1 MKKLFSAVL
10 ALVLAC
16 SLLTGC
22 TVETQEEK
30 VDSGSNQY
38 YLYYVNK
45 DETKVVKERYQP
57 EQESAE
63 FMLQDFTGILNAQEG
78 SGDNLALLP
87 SGVQLVTYRLNESLL
102 ELEFN
107 SDYSEMSRAREILV
121 RAGVAR
127 TFLQIPGVTGIKI
140 FIESEEL
147 KDSKGQA
154 VGVIDG
160 NTFVEMWGSDKD
172 AYRYDTFTLYFT
184 DKTGEHLV
192 AEQRNVYYKRILPRE
207 RVILEQL
214 AKGPMVKGHYP
225 TIPQETEILGVEVSD
240 DVCYVDFSSAFSD
253 SGIDIPV
260 NTMIYSVV
268 NSLLD
273 TASADKVQISVEGD
287 TEATLSDGTS
297 LYIFLA
303 KTQIWSLKRIK
314 VSESQERSV
323 FDDAKTAMY
332 AVSDPDAFH
341 VCYRLG
347 GDSSYTGESSSGK
360 CGFLDR
366 GASPGNPM
374 WRSDTDHRK

>member
-121 RAGVAR
+121 RAGVVR

-297 LYIFLA
+297 LY
-303 KTQIWSLKRIK
+303 SLFSKNTDLVLK
-314 VSESQERSV
+314 EDQSE
-323 FDDAKTAMY
+323 
-332 AVSDPDAFH
+332 
-341 VCYRLG
+341 
-347 GDSSYTGESSSGK
+347 
-360 CGFLDR
+360 
-366 GASPGNPM
+366 
-374 WRSDTDHRK
+374 

>member
-45 DETKVVKERYQP
+45 DETKVVKERYQL

-107 SDYSEMSRAREILV
+107 SDYSKMSRAREILV

-160 NTFVEMWGSDKD
+160 NTFVEMCGSDKD

-297 LYIFLA
+297 LY
-303 KTQIWSLKRIK
+303 SLFSKNTDLVLK
-314 VSESQERSV
+314 EDQSE
-323 FDDAKTAMY
+323 
-332 AVSDPDAFH
+332 
-341 VCYRLG
+341 
-347 GDSSYTGESSSGK
+347 
-360 CGFLDR
+360 
-366 GASPGNPM
+366 
-374 WRSDTDHRK
+374 

>member
-45 DETKVVKERYQP
+45 DETKVVKERYQL

-107 SDYSEMSRAREILV
+107 SDYSKMSRAREILV

-192 AEQRNVYYKRILPRE
+192 AEQRNVYYERILPRE

-297 LYIFLA
+297 LY
-303 KTQIWSLKRIK
+303 SLFSKNTDLVLK
-314 VSESQERSV
+314 EDQSE
-323 FDDAKTAMY
+323 
-332 AVSDPDAFH
+332 
-341 VCYRLG
+341 
-347 GDSSYTGESSSGK
+347 
-360 CGFLDR
+360 
-366 GASPGNPM
+366 
-374 WRSDTDHRK
+374 

>member
-45 DETKVVKERYQP
+45 DETKVVKERYQL

-107 SDYSEMSRAREILV
+107 SDYSKMSRAREILV

-287 TEATLSDGTS
+287 TEAKLSDGTS
-297 LYIFLA
+297 
-303 KTQIWSLKRIK
+303 
-314 VSESQERSV
+314 
-323 FDDAKTAMY
+323 
-332 AVSDPDAFH
+332 
-341 VCYRLG
+341 
-347 GDSSYTGESSSGK
+347 
-360 CGFLDR
+360 
-366 GASPGNPM
+366 
-374 WRSDTDHRK
+374 

>member
-45 DETKVVKERYQP
+45 DETKVVKERYQL

-107 SDYSEMSRAREILV
+107 SDYSKMSRAREILV

-127 TFLQIPGVTGIKI
+127 TFLQSPGVTGIKI

-297 LYIFLA
+297 LY
-303 KTQIWSLKRIK
+303 SLFSKNTDLVLK
-314 VSESQERSV
+314 EDQSE
-323 FDDAKTAMY
+323 
-332 AVSDPDAFH
+332 
-341 VCYRLG
+341 
-347 GDSSYTGESSSGK
+347 
-360 CGFLDR
+360 
-366 GASPGNPM
+366 
-374 WRSDTDHRK
+374 

>member
-121 RAGVAR
+121 RTGVAR

-297 LYIFLA
+297 LY
-303 KTQIWSLKRIK
+303 SLFSKNTDLVLK
-314 VSESQERSV
+314 EDQSE
-323 FDDAKTAMY
+323 
-332 AVSDPDAFH
+332 
-341 VCYRLG
+341 
-347 GDSSYTGESSSGK
+347 
-360 CGFLDR
+360 
-366 GASPGNPM
+366 
-374 WRSDTDHRK
+374 

>member
-38 YLYYVNK
+38 YVNK
-45 DETKVVKERYQP
+45 DETKVVKERYQL

-107 SDYSEMSRAREILV
+107 SDYSKMSRAREILV

-297 LYIFLA
+297 LY
-303 KTQIWSLKRIK
+303 SLFSKNTDLVLK
-314 VSESQERSV
+314 EDQSE
-323 FDDAKTAMY
+323 
-332 AVSDPDAFH
+332 
-341 VCYRLG
+341 
-347 GDSSYTGESSSGK
+347 
-360 CGFLDR
+360 
-366 GASPGNPM
+366 
-374 WRSDTDHRK
+374 

>member
-107 SDYSEMSRAREILV
+107 SDYSKMSRAREILV

-172 AYRYDTFTLYFT
+172 AYRYDTFTLYFS

-297 LYIFLA
+297 LY
-303 KTQIWSLKRIK
+303 SLFSKNTDLVLK
-314 VSESQERSV
+314 EDQSE
-323 FDDAKTAMY
+323 
-332 AVSDPDAFH
+332 
-341 VCYRLG
+341 
-347 GDSSYTGESSSGK
+347 
-360 CGFLDR
+360 
-366 GASPGNPM
+366 
-374 WRSDTDHRK
+374 

>member
-45 DETKVVKERYQP
+45 DETKVVKERYQL

-63 FMLQDFTGILNAQEG
+63 FMLQDFTSILNAQEG

-107 SDYSEMSRAREILV
+107 SDYSKMSRAREILV

-297 LYIFLA
+297 LY
-303 KTQIWSLKRIK
+303 SLFSKNTDLVLK
-314 VSESQERSV
+314 EDQSE
-323 FDDAKTAMY
+323 
-332 AVSDPDAFH
+332 
-341 VCYRLG
+341 
-347 GDSSYTGESSSGK
+347 
-360 CGFLDR
+360 
-366 GASPGNPM
+366 
-374 WRSDTDHRK
+374 

>member
-214 AKGPMVKGHYP
+214 AKEPMVKGHYP

-297 LYIFLA
+297 LY
-303 KTQIWSLKRIK
+303 SLFSK
-314 VSESQERSV
+314 
-323 FDDAKTAMY
+323 
-332 AVSDPDAFH
+332 
-341 VCYRLG
+341 
-347 GDSSYTGESSSGK
+347 
-360 CGFLDR
+360 
-366 GASPGNPM
+366 N
-374 WRSDTDHRK
+374 TDLVP

>member
-147 KDSKGQA
+147 KDSKGLA

-297 LYIFLA
+297 LY
-303 KTQIWSLKRIK
+303 SLFSKNTDLVLK
-314 VSESQERSV
+314 EDQSE
-323 FDDAKTAMY
+323 
-332 AVSDPDAFH
+332 
-341 VCYRLG
+341 
-347 GDSSYTGESSSGK
+347 
-360 CGFLDR
+360 
-366 GASPGNPM
+366 
-374 WRSDTDHRK
+374 

>member
-45 DETKVVKERYQP
+45 DETKVVKERYQL

-107 SDYSEMSRAREILV
+107 SDYSKMSRAREILV

-297 LYIFLA
+297 LY
-303 KTQIWSLKRIK
+303 SLFSKNTDLVLK
-314 VSESQERSV
+314 EDQSECKPGKERV
-323 FDDAKTAMY
+323 
-332 AVSDPDAFH
+332 
-341 VCYRLG
+341 
-347 GDSSYTGESSSGK
+347 
-360 CGFLDR
+360 
-366 GASPGNPM
+366 
-374 WRSDTDHRK
+374 

>member
-45 DETKVVKERYQP
+45 DETKVVKERYQL

-63 FMLQDFTGILNAQEG
+63 FMLQDFTSILNAQEG

-297 LYIFLA
+297 LY
-303 KTQIWSLKRIK
+303 SLFSKNTDLVLK
-314 VSESQERSV
+314 EDQSE
-323 FDDAKTAMY
+323 
-332 AVSDPDAFH
+332 
-341 VCYRLG
+341 
-347 GDSSYTGESSSGK
+347 
-360 CGFLDR
+360 
-366 GASPGNPM
+366 
-374 WRSDTDHRK
+374 

>member
-87 SGVQLVTYRLNESLL
+87 SGVQLVTYRLNESHL

-121 RAGVAR
+121 RAGVVR

-297 LYIFLA
+297 LY
-303 KTQIWSLKRIK
+303 SLFSKNTDLVLK
-314 VSESQERSV
+314 EDQSE
-323 FDDAKTAMY
+323 
-332 AVSDPDAFH
+332 
-341 VCYRLG
+341 
-347 GDSSYTGESSSGK
+347 
-360 CGFLDR
+360 
-366 GASPGNPM
+366 
-374 WRSDTDHRK
+374 

>member
-184 DKTGEHLV
+184 NKNGDKLV
-192 AEQRNVYYKRILPRE
+192 EEQRSVRYRRNLPKAT
-207 RVILEQL
+207 VVLEQL
-214 AKGPMVKGHYP
+214 ARGPLEKDHYP
-225 TIPQETEILGVEVSD
+225 TIPENSEVLSLTKANGI
-240 DVCYVDFSSAFSD
+240 CYVDYNSVFQDYALNVSEQ
-253 SGIDIPV
+253 IP
-260 NTMIYSVV
+260 IYSVV
-268 NSLLD
+268 NTLIAATDVDKVEISIEGNKEVTFGQNMQLYKFYEWNDSLL
-273 TASADKVQISVEGD
+273 ASTK
-287 TEATLSDGTS
+287 
-297 LYIFLA
+297 A
-303 KTQIWSLKRIK
+303 KKEQ
-314 VSESQERSV
+314 
-323 FDDAKTAMY
+323 
-332 AVSDPDAFH
+332 
-341 VCYRLG
+341 
-347 GDSSYTGESSSGK
+347 
-360 CGFLDR
+360 
-366 GASPGNPM
+366 N
-374 WRSDTDHRK
+374 

>member
-45 DETKVVKERYQP
+45 DETKVVKERYQL

-107 SDYSEMSRAREILV
+107 SDYSKMSRAREILV

-225 TIPQETEILGVEVSD
+225 TIQQETEILGVEVSD

-297 LYIFLA
+297 LY
-303 KTQIWSLKRIK
+303 SLFSKNTDLVLK
-314 VSESQERSV
+314 EDQSE
-323 FDDAKTAMY
+323 
-332 AVSDPDAFH
+332 
-341 VCYRLG
+341 
-347 GDSSYTGESSSGK
+347 
-360 CGFLDR
+360 
-366 GASPGNPM
+366 
-374 WRSDTDHRK
+374 

>member
-45 DETKVVKERYQP
+45 DETKVVKERYQL

-107 SDYSEMSRAREILV
+107 SDYSKMSRAREILV

-160 NTFVEMWGSDKD
+160 NTFVEMWGADKD

-297 LYIFLA
+297 LY
-303 KTQIWSLKRIK
+303 SLFSKNTDLVLK
-314 VSESQERSV
+314 EDQSE
-323 FDDAKTAMY
+323 
-332 AVSDPDAFH
+332 
-341 VCYRLG
+341 
-347 GDSSYTGESSSGK
+347 
-360 CGFLDR
+360 
-366 GASPGNPM
+366 
-374 WRSDTDHRK
+374 

>member
-30 VDSGSNQY
+30 VDSGSSQY

-297 LYIFLA
+297 LY
-303 KTQIWSLKRIK
+303 SLFSKNTDLVLK
-314 VSESQERSV
+314 EDQSE
-323 FDDAKTAMY
+323 
-332 AVSDPDAFH
+332 
-341 VCYRLG
+341 
-347 GDSSYTGESSSGK
+347 
-360 CGFLDR
+360 
-366 GASPGNPM
+366 
-374 WRSDTDHRK
+374 

>member
-45 DETKVVKERYQP
+45 DETKVVKERYQL

-107 SDYSEMSRAREILV
+107 SDYSKMSRAREILV

-172 AYRYDTFTLYFT
+172 AYRYDIFTLYFT

-297 LYIFLA
+297 LY
-303 KTQIWSLKRIK
+303 SLFSKNTDLVLK
-314 VSESQERSV
+314 EDQSE
-323 FDDAKTAMY
+323 
-332 AVSDPDAFH
+332 
-341 VCYRLG
+341 
-347 GDSSYTGESSSGK
+347 
-360 CGFLDR
+360 
-366 GASPGNPM
+366 
-374 WRSDTDHRK
+374 

>member
-107 SDYSEMSRAREILV
+107 SDYSKMSRAREILV

-127 TFLQIPGVTGIKI
+127 TFLQIPGVTRIKI

-207 RVILEQL
+207 RAILEQL

-297 LYIFLA
+297 LY
-303 KTQIWSLKRIK
+303 SLFSKNTDLVLK
-314 VSESQERSV
+314 EDQSE
-323 FDDAKTAMY
+323 
-332 AVSDPDAFH
+332 
-341 VCYRLG
+341 
-347 GDSSYTGESSSGK
+347 
-360 CGFLDR
+360 
-366 GASPGNPM
+366 
-374 WRSDTDHRK
+374 

>member
-121 RAGVAR
+121 RAGVVR

-273 TASADKVQISVEGD
+273 TAFADKVQISVEGD

-297 LYIFLA
+297 LY
-303 KTQIWSLKRIK
+303 SLFSKNTDLVLK
-314 VSESQERSV
+314 EDQSE
-323 FDDAKTAMY
+323 
-332 AVSDPDAFH
+332 
-341 VCYRLG
+341 
-347 GDSSYTGESSSGK
+347 
-360 CGFLDR
+360 
-366 GASPGNPM
+366 
-374 WRSDTDHRK
+374 

>member
-45 DETKVVKERYQP
+45 DETKVVKERYQL

-121 RAGVAR
+121 LAGVAR

-297 LYIFLA
+297 LY
-303 KTQIWSLKRIK
+303 SLFSKNTDLVLK
-314 VSESQERSV
+314 EDQSE
-323 FDDAKTAMY
+323 
-332 AVSDPDAFH
+332 
-341 VCYRLG
+341 
-347 GDSSYTGESSSGK
+347 
-360 CGFLDR
+360 
-366 GASPGNPM
+366 
-374 WRSDTDHRK
+374 

>member
-45 DETKVVKERYQP
+45 DETKVVKERYQL

-63 FMLQDFTGILNAQEG
+63 FMLQDFIGILNAQEG

-107 SDYSEMSRAREILV
+107 SDYSKMSRAREILV

-297 LYIFLA
+297 LY
-303 KTQIWSLKRIK
+303 SLFSKNTDLVLK
-314 VSESQERSV
+314 EDQSE
-323 FDDAKTAMY
+323 
-332 AVSDPDAFH
+332 
-341 VCYRLG
+341 
-347 GDSSYTGESSSGK
+347 
-360 CGFLDR
+360 
-366 GASPGNPM
+366 
-374 WRSDTDHRK
+374 

>member
-78 SGDNLALLP
+78 SGDDLALLP

-297 LYIFLA
+297 LY
-303 KTQIWSLKRIK
+303 SLFSKNTDLVLK
-314 VSESQERSV
+314 EDQSE
-323 FDDAKTAMY
+323 
-332 AVSDPDAFH
+332 
-341 VCYRLG
+341 
-347 GDSSYTGESSSGK
+347 
-360 CGFLDR
+360 
-366 GASPGNPM
+366 
-374 WRSDTDHRK
+374 

>member
-22 TVETQEEK
+22 TVETQEAK

-297 LYIFLA
+297 LY
-303 KTQIWSLKRIK
+303 SLFSKNTDLVLK
-314 VSESQERSV
+314 EDQSE
-323 FDDAKTAMY
+323 
-332 AVSDPDAFH
+332 
-341 VCYRLG
+341 
-347 GDSSYTGESSSGK
+347 
-360 CGFLDR
+360 
-366 GASPGNPM
+366 
-374 WRSDTDHRK
+374 

>member
-102 ELEFN
+102 ELQFN

-297 LYIFLA
+297 LY
-303 KTQIWSLKRIK
+303 SLFSKNTDLVLK
-314 VSESQERSV
+314 EDQSE
-323 FDDAKTAMY
+323 
-332 AVSDPDAFH
+332 
-341 VCYRLG
+341 
-347 GDSSYTGESSSGK
+347 
-360 CGFLDR
+360 
-366 GASPGNPM
+366 
-374 WRSDTDHRK
+374 

>member
-172 AYRYDTFTLYFT
+172 AYRYDTFILYFT

-297 LYIFLA
+297 LY
-303 KTQIWSLKRIK
+303 SLFSKNTDLVLK
-314 VSESQERSV
+314 EDQSE
-323 FDDAKTAMY
+323 
-332 AVSDPDAFH
+332 
-341 VCYRLG
+341 
-347 GDSSYTGESSSGK
+347 
-360 CGFLDR
+360 
-366 GASPGNPM
+366 
-374 WRSDTDHRK
+374 

>member
-45 DETKVVKERYQP
+45 DETKVVKERYQL

-107 SDYSEMSRAREILV
+107 SDYSKMSRAREILV

-172 AYRYDTFTLYFT
+172 AYRYDTFTLHFT

-297 LYIFLA
+297 LY
-303 KTQIWSLKRIK
+303 SLFSKNTDLVLK
-314 VSESQERSV
+314 EDQSE
-323 FDDAKTAMY
+323 
-332 AVSDPDAFH
+332 
-341 VCYRLG
+341 
-347 GDSSYTGESSSGK
+347 
-360 CGFLDR
+360 
-366 GASPGNPM
+366 
-374 WRSDTDHRK
+374 

>member
-192 AEQRNVYYKRILPRE
+192 AEQQNVYYKRILPRE

-297 LYIFLA
+297 LY
-303 KTQIWSLKRIK
+303 SLFSKNTDLVLK
-314 VSESQERSV
+314 EDQSE
-323 FDDAKTAMY
+323 
-332 AVSDPDAFH
+332 
-341 VCYRLG
+341 
-347 GDSSYTGESSSGK
+347 
-360 CGFLDR
+360 
-366 GASPGNPM
+366 
-374 WRSDTDHRK
+374 

>member
-78 SGDNLALLP
+78 SGDKLALLP

-297 LYIFLA
+297 LY
-303 KTQIWSLKRIK
+303 SLFSKNTDLVLK
-314 VSESQERSV
+314 EDQSE
-323 FDDAKTAMY
+323 
-332 AVSDPDAFH
+332 
-341 VCYRLG
+341 
-347 GDSSYTGESSSGK
+347 
-360 CGFLDR
+360 
-366 GASPGNPM
+366 
-374 WRSDTDHRK
+374 

>member
-45 DETKVVKERYQP
+45 DETKVVKERYQL

-107 SDYSEMSRAREILV
+107 SDYSKMSRAREILV

-260 NTMIYSVV
+260 NTMIYSAV

-297 LYIFLA
+297 LY
-303 KTQIWSLKRIK
+303 SLFSKNTDLVLK
-314 VSESQERSV
+314 EDQSE
-323 FDDAKTAMY
+323 
-332 AVSDPDAFH
+332 
-341 VCYRLG
+341 
-347 GDSSYTGESSSGK
+347 
-360 CGFLDR
+360 
-366 GASPGNPM
+366 
-374 WRSDTDHRK
+374 

>member
-87 SGVQLVTYRLNESLL
+87 SGVQLVTYRLDESLL

-297 LYIFLA
+297 LY
-303 KTQIWSLKRIK
+303 SLFSKNTDLVLK
-314 VSESQERSV
+314 EDQSE
-323 FDDAKTAMY
+323 
-332 AVSDPDAFH
+332 
-341 VCYRLG
+341 
-347 GDSSYTGESSSGK
+347 
-360 CGFLDR
+360 
-366 GASPGNPM
+366 
-374 WRSDTDHRK
+374 

>member
-22 TVETQEEK
+22 TVETQDEK

-45 DETKVVKERYQP
+45 DETKVVKERYQL

-107 SDYSEMSRAREILV
+107 SDYSKMSRAREILV

-297 LYIFLA
+297 LY
-303 KTQIWSLKRIK
+303 SLFSKNTDLVLK
-314 VSESQERSV
+314 EDQSE
-323 FDDAKTAMY
+323 
-332 AVSDPDAFH
+332 
-341 VCYRLG
+341 
-347 GDSSYTGESSSGK
+347 
-360 CGFLDR
+360 
-366 GASPGNPM
+366 
-374 WRSDTDHRK
+374 

>member
-297 LYIFLA
+297 LY
-303 KTQIWSLKRIK
+303 SLF
-314 VSESQERSV
+314 S
-323 FDDAKTAMY
+323 
-332 AVSDPDAFH
+332 
-341 VCYRLG
+341 
-347 GDSSYTGESSSGK
+347 
-360 CGFLDR
+360 
-366 GASPGNPM
+366 
-374 WRSDTDHRK
+374 

>member
-45 DETKVVKERYQP
+45 DETKVVKERYQL

-107 SDYSEMSRAREILV
+107 SEYGNISRTREILV

-297 LYIFLA
+297 LY
-303 KTQIWSLKRIK
+303 SLFSKNTDLVLK
-314 VSESQERSV
+314 EDQSE
-323 FDDAKTAMY
+323 
-332 AVSDPDAFH
+332 
-341 VCYRLG
+341 
-347 GDSSYTGESSSGK
+347 
-360 CGFLDR
+360 
-366 GASPGNPM
+366 
-374 WRSDTDHRK
+374 

>member
-30 VDSGSNQY
+30 VDSVRNQY

-102 ELEFN
+102 DLEFN
-107 SDYSEMSRAREILV
+107 SDYIEMSRAREILV

-297 LYIFLA
+297 LY
-303 KTQIWSLKRIK
+303 SLFSKNTDLVLK
-314 VSESQERSV
+314 EDQSE
-323 FDDAKTAMY
+323 
-332 AVSDPDAFH
+332 
-341 VCYRLG
+341 
-347 GDSSYTGESSSGK
+347 
-360 CGFLDR
+360 
-366 GASPGNPM
+366 
-374 WRSDTDHRK
+374 